1 MNKLFLVLFCVLTS
15 SYALIAQDKAILA
28 PDKTSHNWGQIYM
41 GDKYEH
47 IFTFTNKGNV
57 PLIIFEA
64 TSSCGCTVPQ
74 KPDKPIMPG
83 KQGSVK
89 VVFNSE
95 GRSGMQHKNVV
106 VKANTDPEYTTFY
119 LNGDVWIKP
128 KTQVLSIQDQLDLK
142 QKEKEAAEEAERKAK
157 ADAAEAKGLNDERLY
172 KEQEA
177 RKKAEAE
184 AKKKKKEEVQLDS
197 LVEKIQPRSMIVSKK
212 DSNYIDKL
220 KSFFNLGN
228 SKDDEQ

>member
-1 MNKLFLVLFCVLTS
+1 MNKLFLVLFCILTS
-15 SYALIAQDKAILA
+15 SYAIVAQDIAILA
-28 PDKTSHNWGQIYM
+28 TDKTNHNWGQIYM

-47 IFTFTNKGNV
+47 VFTFTNKGNI

-83 KQGSVK
+83 ETGSVK

-128 KTQVLSIQDQLDLK
+128 KTKVLSIQEQLNLK
-142 QKEKEAAEEAERKAK
+142 QKEKEAAIEAERK
-157 ADAAEAKGLNDERLY
+157 EQQRLY
-172 KEQEA
+172 EEQEA
-177 RKKAEAE
+177 RKKAEYEAKVKAE
-184 AKKKKKEEVQLDS
+184 KEAAKKKKKMNDRVKLDT
-197 LVEKIQPRSMIVSKK
+197 LVEKIEPKAMIVSKK

-220 KSFFNLGN
+220 KSFFNLGE
-228 SKDDEQ
+228 SKDD